1 MFYTVKTASSTKPC
15 KRSSN
20 IVIITV
26 AVLVVWVLKEA
37 LSIMLGFDFITRASY
52 F

>member
-37 LSIMLGFDFITRASY
+37 LSLLGFDFMTRASY